1 MEYSLGNETIIQPKR
16 SPVRELAGRLAVL
29 NIFIGAVIGAAIIWF
44 LVAPAVNQSR
54 SEKLND
60 QMRAYSE
67 HRSVLS
73 RRHWSSIVPQV
84 KRHRLQWTRRMPQL
98 QVMKSF

>member
-1 MEYSLGNETIIQPKR
+1 MKYMFCFFP
-16 SPVRELAGRLAVL
+16 
-29 NIFIGAVIGAAIIWF
+29 FIGAVIGAAIIWF

-67 HRSVLS
+67 QIGTLDAQISAQSKTLEQYRQQL
-73 RRHWSSIVPQV
+73 V